1 MLKKSGVMIKIALLI
16 IITLTS
22 CGKKGDLY
30 LDDNDAD
37 EIIQI
42 TKKEYISSN
51 EFFKYKKQSFCE
63 DIKVVDIC
71 KGSNTF
77 LSLLHWFINK

>member
-42 TKKEYISSN
+42 DEERI
-51 EFFKYKKQSFCE
+51 YKF
-63 DIKVVDIC
+63 
-71 KGSNTF
+71 
-77 LSLLHWFINK
+77 